1 MKAVEMKG
9 IHKEFGDTVAND
21 EIDFAV
27 EAGEIHSLLGENG
40 AGKSTLMKIL
50 FGLYSQDRGEVFING
65 EKRSI
70 EGPTSAIEAG
80 LGMIHQH
87 FMLVDRLTVVENII
101 AGSEIT
107 RRGMLDLG
115 RAEERIRELSAEFGL
130 EVDPS
135 ARIEDISVG
144 EQQRVEILK
153 ALYREAEILI
163 LDEPTAVLTPQ
174 ETENLFEIMNRLR
187 EDGRTIIFITH
198 KLDETMEIADSI
210 TVLRDGQRV
219 GTVSVEEAHPEK
231 LAEMMVG
238 REVVLRVEK
247 NPMSAG
253 DSLFEVEN
261 LSTSSAGG
269 CVLQN
274 INISVREGEILGL
287 AGVEGNGQLE
297 LEESL
302 LNLREIDSGCIRFRG
317 EDITDLSTY
326 ERRQRGIAH
335 IPSDRLKRGLVAEF
349 PLEWNLILGSEWE
362 NPFAAR
368 GVLQKDTIT
377 EHGRNLIE
385 EFDIR
390 GPGLNFPAS
399 NLSGGNQQKAIIARE
414 LSRDPDFILAAQP
427 TRGVDVGAKENIH
440 NLLLEMREK
449 GRAILLISAELDEL
463 RSLSDRILVIYEGN
477 IIASRQDNFA
487 EEELG
492 MLMAGHREEELIS

>member
-9 IHKEFGDTVAND
+9 IHKEFGDTVACD
-21 EIDFAV
+21 EIDFVV

-40 AGKSTLMKIL
+40 AGKSSLMKIL
-50 FGLYSQDRGEVFING
+50 FGLYSQDRGEIFIEE
-65 EKRSI
+65 EKHTI
-70 EGPTSAIEAG
+70 ESPTDAIGAG

-107 RRGMLDLG
+107 RRGMLDLMS
-115 RAEERIRELSAEFGL
+115 AEKKIKKLSEEFGL
-130 EVDPS
+130 KVDPA

-153 ALYREAEILI
+153 ALYRDAEILI

-174 ETENLFEIMNRLR
+174 ETERLFDIMDRLR

-198 KLDETMEIADSI
+198 KLDETMEIADRI
-210 TVLRDGQRV
+210 TVLRDGRRV
-219 GTVSVEEAHPEK
+219 GTLSAEEASPEK
-231 LAEMMVG
+231 LARMMVG
-238 REVVLRVEK
+238 REVILRVEK
-247 NPMSAG
+247 DPVAAG
-253 DSLFEVEN
+253 ECLFEVEE
-261 LSTSSAGG
+261 LSTSTAEG
-269 CVLQN
+269 CDLKN
-274 INISVREGEILGL
+274 IDLKIQEGEILGL

-302 LNLREIDSGCIRFRG
+302 MALREIDSGQIRFKD
-317 EDITDLSTY
+317 EYITHLSTY

-335 IPSDRLKRGLVAEF
+335 IPSDRLKRGLIEEF

-362 NPFAAR
+362 KPFASR
-368 GVLQKDTIT
+368 GILQKNIIT
-377 EHGRNLIE
+377 EHGSTLRE

-390 GPGLNFPAS
+390 GPGLTAPAS

-414 LSRDPDFILAAQP
+414 LSRSPDFILAAQP

-440 NLLLEMREK
+440 NLLLRMRENGK
-449 GRAILLISAELDEL
+449 AILLISTELDEL
-463 RSLSDRILVIYEGN
+463 RLLSDRILVIYEGS
-477 IIASRQDNFA
+477 IIASREDNFA

-492 MLMAGHREEELIS
+492 MLMAGYREEEI

>member
-1 MKAVEMKG
+1 MMAVEMKG

-50 FGLYSQDRGEVFING
+50 FGLYSQDRGEIFING
-65 EKRSI
+65 EKRSLQS
-70 EGPTSAIEAG
+70 PTDAIEAG

-107 RRGMLDLG
+107 RRGMLDLQKA
-115 RAEERIRELSAEFGL
+115 RQRIRELSEEFGL
-130 EVDPS
+130 EVDPG

-174 ETENLFEIMNRLR
+174 EAESLFEIMNKLR
-187 EDGRTIIFITH
+187 ADGRTIIFITH
-198 KLDETMEIADSI
+198 KLDETMEIADRI
-210 TVLRDGQRV
+210 TVLRDGRQV
-219 GTVSVEEAHPEK
+219 GTVKAEEARPEK

-238 REVVLRVEK
+238 RKVVLRVEK
-247 NPMSAG
+247 NPIAAG
-253 DSLFEVEN
+253 DSLLKVEN
-261 LSTSSAGG
+261 LHTRSAEG
-269 CVLQN
+269 CDLEG
-274 INISVREGEILGL
+274 ISFSVREGEILGL

-302 LNLREIDSGCIRFRG
+302 MDLREIDRGQIHFRG
-317 EDITDLSTY
+317 EDITDLTTY

-335 IPSDRLKRGLVAEF
+335 IPSDRLKRGLIEDF
-349 PLEWNLILGSEWE
+349 SLEWNLIIGSEWE
-362 NPFAAR
+362 EPFASR
-368 GVLQKDTIT
+368 GILQKNIIT
-377 EHGRNLIE
+377 EHCSRLRE
-385 EFDIR
+385 KFDIR
-390 GPGLNFPAS
+390 CPGLNFPAAK
-399 NLSGGNQQKAIIARE
+399 LSGGNQQKAIIARE
-414 LSRDPDFILAAQP
+414 LSRKPDFILAAQP

-440 NLLLEMREK
+440 NLLLQMRENRK
-449 GRAILLISAELDEL
+449 AILLISAELDEL
-463 RSLSDRILVIYEGN
+463 RSLSDRILVIYEGE
-477 IIASRQDNFA
+477 IIASREENFA

-492 MLMAGHREEELIS
+492 MLMAGHREEEI